1 MHIKPALSKA
11 LGDGLPLAVRLQR
24 PIPQIGAS
32 AGMVF
37 KRDGVAWT
45 NPAIEDGIMGWRI
58 KEGLATGELV
68 AVMALAA

>member
-1 MHIKPALSKA
+1 VSKA
-11 LGDGLPLAVRLQR
+11 LGGGLPQAVRLQR
-24 PIPQIGAS
+24 PIPKIGAS

-45 NPAIEDGIMGWRI
+45 NPAVEDGIMGWRI
-58 KEGLATGELV
+58 KKGLATGEFV